1 MTRPPRTLGFR
12 VQSGLISVGLLAGF
26 ALVGCAPPEPAWR
39 EPDESIVFGTAREG
53 AKKPLPEYAAVAAA
67 YNKRLIGCDR
77 IVARANIRLVYFDK
91 QGERQ
96 VENPEGTLQIV
107 TEDPFRPK
115 LALSLGK
122 AGQTLFW
129 FGCDA
134 ERYWWLDL
142 SDKNDRVGGVGRL
155 ALFDRPAVANGVA
168 KQRLGLDIK
177 PTDLIRLL
185 GVIPLDQTGPAKLQ
199 WSRDGALLGI
209 VTRLEGARGGG
220 SQRLWVEPATLIPR
234 TIELYNRTGRL
245 VLVGEHEG
253 LENVQITRTGIP
265 ELIGARPRVPARVQC
280 FHADSGSDIRLTLS
294 GAKDGPISDKAFS
307 LDELKRRL
315 NVDRVIDFDR

>member
-1 MTRPPRTLGFR
+1 MTRPPRPLGFR
-12 VQSGLISVGLLAGF
+12 VQCGLISVSLLAGF
-26 ALVGCAPPEPAWR
+26 ALVGCASPEPAWR
-39 EPDESIVFGTAREG
+39 EPDESVVFGAAQEG
-53 AKKPLPEYAAVAAA
+53 AKKPLPEYAVVVAA

-96 VENPEGTLQIV
+96 VENPEGTLQVV
-107 TEDPFRPK
+107 TEDPLRPK

-142 SDKNDRVGGVGRL
+142 SDKNDRVAGVGRL
-155 ALFDRPAVANGVA
+155 ALFDRPAAASGGA
-168 KQRLGLDIK
+168 KHRLGLDIK

-185 GVIPLDQTGPAKLQ
+185 GVIPLDPKGPARLQ
-199 WSRDGALLGI
+199 WSRDGALLGV
-209 VTRLEGARGGG
+209 VTRLDGPRGGG
-220 SQRLWVEPATLIPR
+220 SQRLWVDPVTLIPR
-234 TIELYNRTGRL
+234 TIELYDRTGRL
-245 VLVGEHEG
+245 VMVGEHEG
-253 LENVQITRTGIP
+253 QENIQITRTGIP
-265 ELIGARPRVPARVQC
+265 ELIGARPRVPARVLC
-280 FHADSGSDIRLTLS
+280 RHADSGSDIRLTLT

-315 NVDRVIDFDR
+315 NVDRVVDFDQ